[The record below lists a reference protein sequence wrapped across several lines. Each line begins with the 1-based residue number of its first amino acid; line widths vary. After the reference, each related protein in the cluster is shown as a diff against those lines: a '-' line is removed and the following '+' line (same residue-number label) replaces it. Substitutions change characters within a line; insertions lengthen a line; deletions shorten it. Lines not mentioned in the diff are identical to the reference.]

1 MSEITRTTQEIF
13 LTDQE
18 LKDLLKLS
26 DRDQLVD
33 IRRKVIRYGTHRGST
48 LPDLGFVVVVLKGD
62 Q

>member
-18 LKDLLKLS
+18 LKGLLKLS
-26 DRDQLVD
+26 DQDQLVD
-33 IRRKVIRYGTHRGST
+33 IRRKVIRYGTHRAST

-62 Q
+62 K

>member
-33 IRRKVIRYGTHRGST
+33 IRRKVIRYGTHRNST

-62 Q
+62 T